1 MLFNS
6 LQYAV
11 FLPIVLALYWIV
23 PHKWRWTAVLVSSYY
38 FYMCWNAKYL
48 LLLIMFITGISYVGA
63 LGVEGAREQKQKK
76 LWVGLVIAVSLAL
89 LFVFKYFNFLSETL
103 YSIFSMAHIDAP
115 QVTLNLLLPVGIS
128 FYTFQSIGYI
138 VDVYRGDIE
147 AEHHVGKYAAFVAF
161 FPQLVAGPIERASN
175 LMPQL
180 KTERHFSVVCKCAV
194 PIFFMVSGRLLMERE
209 ESLRIILK
217 KRVFRFAVVLV
228 LFSMAVYC
236 AGNIM
241 SGKNEFS
248 IREVIKIVYRGTD
261 IGTYWF
267 LYAYV
272 GVLLILPF
280 IRSMRNVLT
289 DTNMYYLFAL
299 RIVFL
304 RILPVT
310 IFAALG
316 HPMGTLLK
324 LYIVETPI
332 FFFLSG
338 YYFGTTEHYQKGKY
352 RYLLL
357 VASCVCVAISAF
369 MTTYQFQTGGQ
380 YTEDF
385 LD

>member
-1 MLFNS
+1 MQENNRYEYLDVLRIIAIVFVLFNHTNGYGFFLFSTVENTGAYIIS
-6 LQYAV
+6 L
-11 FLPIVLALYWIV
+11 I
-23 PHKWRWTAVLVSSYY
+23 
-38 FYMCWNAKYL
+38 
-48 LLLIMFITGISYVGA
+48 
-63 LGVEGAREQKQKK
+63 
-76 LWVGLVIAVSLAL
+76 
-89 LFVFKYFNFLSETL
+89 LS
-103 YSIFSMAHIDAP
+103 I
-115 QVTLNLLLPVGIS
+115 
-128 FYTFQSIGYI
+128 
-138 VDVYRGDIE
+138 
-147 AEHHVGKYAAFVAF
+147 
-161 FPQLVAGPIERASN
+161 
-175 LMPQL
+175 
-180 KTERHFSVVCKCAV
+180 VCKCAV

-289 DTNMYYLFAL
+289 DTNMCYLFAL

-304 RILPVT
+304 GILPVT

-316 HPMGTLLK
+316 HSMGTLLK

-357 VASCVCVAISAF
+357 IASCVCVAISAF

-385 LD
+385 LDCFIPVISITLFEWIHYLTEKHKMSNTAKKGFAYVGSLVFGIYLMEPILRLMLEGIKSNIFQRHPDLLGSFLWVGIEFCVGLAFTAILKLCPGIKKLL